1 MPTADRRTIL
11 KALGAAAL
19 SGAFPE
25 SIRRAL
31 AIEPKI
37 VTGTIKD
44 VKHIVVLMQENRSF
58 DHYLGSLRGVRGFD
72 DPRAVTLPSGN
83 PVFQQPNGADTLLPF
98 RPPQPFLGYQ
108 FVGDLPHS
116 WSDAHGAWRDL
127 AILVFFLFSSG

>member
-1 MPTADRRTIL
+1 MMRADRRAIL

-19 SGAFPE
+19 STAFPE

-44 VKHIVVLMQENRSF
+44 VKHIVVLTQENRSF
-58 DHYLGSLRGVRGFD
+58 DHYLGSLRGVRGSANRGRL
-72 DPRAVTLPSGN
+72 PLPSAT
-83 PVFQQPNGADTLLPF
+83 PVSQHPTGADTLLPF

-108 FVGDLPHS
+108 FV
-116 WSDAHGAWRDL
+116 R
-127 AILVFFLFSSG
+127 